1 MKKPEF
7 EFYTRP
13 NGTNEMKN
21 FLEQLPDKDKIK
33 LLIRIDSVQEY
44 GLLFAQKLQWIKKI
58 NTNLYEIRSQVSS
71 NIQRAVYFHVDG
83 NRYIITHGFT
93 KKTQKTPRREIEHV
107 LKMRQ
112 EFFSNEDGGND

>member
-21 FLEQLPDKDKIK
+21 FLEQLSDKDKIK

-93 KKTQKTPRREIEHV
+93 KKTRKTPRREIEHA